1 MGTQA
6 VGGRARS
13 FPNPPFARCV
23 RSAWWC
29 SCFGGRGRNI
39 IAAPFPPGDVSS
51 PQRPFRLPGNL
62 NVPPLP
68 GPPPG
73 SGVQAAGPVETT
85 ESPLV
90 DVRTQ
95 VNRDGSGTVS
105 ALRTRMHIE
114 LHVQGNTLSISGVKE
129 LNAANADSFRDQ
141 IRAALSESLRNIE
154 IDLSQ
159 ARFLDS
165 GGLGALVSL
174 HKTACGRNGRVRL
187 VNPTI
192 PVKQILALTRMHRI
206 FEIVQSRPEVGVTRL
221 TLPEIAA
228 TEANGVGL
236 FDYDSPRLTLP
247 EIGATAANLTNGTG
261 LGLRGDG

>member
-1 MGTQA
+1 
-6 VGGRARS
+6 
-13 FPNPPFARCV
+13 
-23 RSAWWC
+23 
-29 SCFGGRGRNI
+29 
-39 IAAPFPPGDVSS
+39 
-51 PQRPFRLPGNL
+51 
-62 NVPPLP
+62 
-68 GPPPG
+68 
-73 SGVQAAGPVETT
+73 
-85 ESPLV
+85 
-90 DVRTQ
+90 
-95 VNRDGSGTVS
+95 
-105 ALRTRMHIE
+105 MHIE

-228 TEANGVGL
+228 TVANGVGL